1 VDSANYNG
9 YAVEHA
15 GYDGFWVT
23 KAAHRGMYV
32 GDAVSYGAYVN
43 SNDAS
48 GGYFRNNNNSYYA
61 LTAMNATGTGGTV
74 RGLYVQGHGYATG
87 GWQSY
92 LDGGGRG
99 YGVVSPDMEIMA
111 SGTGKLSGGHASIT
125 LEQTFCDAVS
135 GDVPL
140 KIIVTPN
147 SMCNG
152 ICVTAR
158 SASGFSVGEL
168 SDGVSSVGFDW
179 IAIGRLKG
187 GEQRPDAQPVLTD
200 VPPDRGGNTAGHK
213 GE

>member
-61 LTAMNATGTGGTV
+61 LTAMNNTGTGGTV

-92 LDGGGRG
+92 LDGGKTG

-111 SGTGKLSGGHASIT
+111 SGTGKLVNGRADIS
-125 LEQTFCDAVS
+125 LERTFCDAVS

-168 SDGVSSVGFDW
+168 SDGVSSVSFDW

-187 GEQRPDAQPVLTD
+187 GEQRPDAQPVQAD